1 MKNFLKVKNF
11 LLDLECD
18 IVNESKE
25 EKLFIIEDEDSGIKN
40 LVIACVEP
48 ILILE
53 QFLFEVK
60 EDNMQMYKELLIKNR
75 DIIHGAF
82 VLDKEGKNMFFRD
95 TLQMENLDLN
105 ELQGTI
111 NSLSLL
117 MGEYHSKIIKFS
129 NFS

>member
-18 IVNESKE
+18 IVNESIE
-25 EKLFIIEDEDSGIKN
+25 ENFFIIEDEDSGIKN

-60 EDNMQMYKELLIKNR
+60 KDNMQIYKELLIKNR

-82 VLDKEGKNMFFRD
+82 VLDKEGKNVFFRD
-95 TLQMENLDLN
+95 TLQIENLDLN

-117 MGEYHSKIIKFS
+117 MGEYHNEIIKFS
-129 NFS
+129 KFS